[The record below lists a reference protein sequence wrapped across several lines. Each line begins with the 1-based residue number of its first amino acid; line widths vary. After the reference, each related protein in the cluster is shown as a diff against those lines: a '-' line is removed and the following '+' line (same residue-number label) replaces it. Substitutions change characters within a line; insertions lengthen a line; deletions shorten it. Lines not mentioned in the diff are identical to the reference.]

1 MDPHLLMDAQNIKL
15 NQIVFH
21 RFTDFLISDQV
32 TKQRLGLINQAQT
45 TEVNRNLLSVEA
57 KAQQEKLRRSKT
69 AEEFLIYVNEYFHD
83 ALLTYIEHVVA
94 NNSVLFGDIFKLD
107 AQVITLVQTCLN
119 KNANANQI
127 AELVSQLP
135 WLKKDLLSIVNK
147 PPFRDEAS
155 TKPMLDD
162 VMLAVRYVGPDN
174 IRMPILALIVK
185 HWQPHSTEP
194 YNNSKTKLWQ
204 YSVAT
209 ANCMEQL
216 APSYRID
223 PLQGYFLGLAHGVG
237 FGLALRLYLRSF
249 EKVRL
254 NEMKKARQAS
264 RPDIE
269 KALNQLQ
276 LDGEFASETIFK
288 HGWSLSV
295 GLMKKLDLKL
305 TPILPA
311 IEQAELWPEEPTD
324 SVLATLLVKASTY
337 GQYKVLQKARLI
349 ELNEA
354 KRFLTGAQI
363 NNEFISNLNQVDLS
377 RLNLTSTHI

>member
-1 MDPHLLMDAQNIKL
+1 MDAQNIKL

-21 RFTDFLISDQV
+21 RFTDFIVSDQV
-32 TKQRLGLINQAQT
+32 TKKRLGLINQEQT
-45 TEVNRNLLSVEA
+45 AEVNRNLLSVEA

-69 AEEFLIYVNEYFHD
+69 AEEFLIYINEYFHD
-83 ALLTYIEHVVA
+83 ALLTYIDQIA
-94 NNSVLFGDIFKLD
+94 DNNSVLFGDIFKLD
-107 AQVITLVQTCLN
+107 AHVTKLVQTCLN
-119 KNANANQI
+119 KNSSANQI
-127 AELVSQLP
+127 AELVTQLP
-135 WLKKDLLSIVNK
+135 WLKKDLLGVVNK
-147 PPFRDEAS
+147 PPFREEGS
-155 TKPMLDD
+155 SRPLLDD

-194 YNNSKTKLWQ
+194 YHDSKTKLWQ

-216 APSYRID
+216 APNYRIE
-223 PLQGYFLGLAHGVG
+223 PLQAYFLGLAHGVG

-269 KALNQLQ
+269 KALDQLQ
-276 LDGEFASETIFK
+276 LDGEFASEVIFK
-288 HGWSLSV
+288 HGWSLSH
-295 GLMKKLDLKL
+295 GLIKKLDLKL
-305 TPILPA
+305 TPLLPA
-311 IEQAELWPEEPTD
+311 IEQVEVWPEEPIEQP
-324 SVLATLLVKASTY
+324 LAALLVKSSTY
-337 GQYKVLQKARLI
+337 SQYKVLQKARLI

-354 KRFLTGAQI
+354 KRFLTGAKI